1 MFIDLDIYTISVM
14 LLAIS
19 VGGLLKGVISF
30 GFPLIALPIL
40 SLVLPPKSAIF
51 LLFFSLI
58 FLNIREIKFNN
69 LKNYKRII
77 PLGSGI
83 FIGIIVGSII
93 FHKVENEFIS
103 KMIGLTIILSAIT
116 NFYGLKINQSLL
128 INKWF
133 SLSYGLF
140 AGLIGGMTTIV
151 GPLIVIYLVSL
162 NLKKQLFSEMVSLS
176 VFSCLAP
183 LYGIFFIYQNV
194 TFNDFFISALISI
207 PAVLMQIIG
216 FKIRDIIPQKT
227 FKNIT
232 LSILVIIGI
241 LVLYKNW

>member
-1 MFIDLDIYTISVM
+1 MFIDLDINTISVM

>member
-1 MFIDLDIYTISVM
+1 MFINLDTNTISIM
-14 LLAIS
+14 LLALS

-58 FLNIREIKFNN
+58 FLNIREIKFKN
-69 LKNYKRII
+69 LKDYKRII

-116 NFYGLKINQSLL
+116 NFYGLKINQSFL

>member
-1 MFIDLDIYTISVM
+1 MFIDLDINTISVM

-58 FLNIREIKFNN
+58 FLNIREIKI
-69 LKNYKRII
+69 KNWKSYEKII

-83 FIGIIVGSII
+83 FLGIIIGSII
-93 FHKVENEFIS
+93 FHKIENDLIS
-103 KMIGLTIILSAIT
+103 KMIGLTIVLSALT
-116 NFYGLKINQSLL
+116 NFYGLKINQGLL
-128 INKWF
+128 LNRWF
-133 SLSYGLF
+133 SLLYGLF

-162 NLKKQLFSEMVSLS
+162 NLKKELFSEMVSLS

-183 LYGIFFIYQNV
+183 LYGIFFIYQEV
-194 TFNDFFISALISI
+194 TLNDFIISALISI
-207 PAVLMQIIG
+207 PAVLMQILG
-216 FKIRDIIPQKT
+216 FKIRNITPQKT

-232 LSILVIIGI
+232 LFILVIIGL

>member
-1 MFIDLDIYTISVM
+1 MFIDLDINTISVM
-14 LLAIS
+14 LLAIT

-58 FLNIREIKFNN
+58 FLNIREIKI
-69 LKNYKRII
+69 KNWKSYEKII

-83 FIGIIVGSII
+83 FLGIIIGSII
-93 FHKVENEFIS
+93 FHKIESDLIS
-103 KMIGLTIILSAIT
+103 KMIGLTIVLSAIT
-116 NFYGLKINQSLL
+116 NFYGLKINQGLL
-128 INKWF
+128 LNRWF
-133 SLSYGLF
+133 SLLYGLF

-162 NLKKQLFSEMVSLS
+162 NLKKELFSEMVSLS

-183 LYGIFFIYQNV
+183 LYGIFFIYQEV
-194 TFNDFFISALISI
+194 TLNDFIISALISI
-207 PAVLMQIIG
+207 PAVLMQILG
-216 FKIRDIIPQKT
+216 FKIRNITPQKT

-232 LSILVIIGI
+232 LFILVIIGL

>member
-1 MFIDLDIYTISVM
+1 MFIDLDINTISVM

-162 NLKKQLFSEMVSLS
+162 NLKKQQFSEMVSLS

>member
-1 MFIDLDIYTISVM
+1 MFIDLDINTISVM

-58 FLNIREIKFNN
+58 FLNIREIKI
-69 LKNYKRII
+69 KNWKSYEKII

-83 FIGIIVGSII
+83 FLGIIIGSII
-93 FHKVENEFIS
+93 FHKIESDLIS
-103 KMIGLTIILSAIT
+103 KIIGLTIVLSAIT
-116 NFYGLKINQSLL
+116 NFYGLKINQGLL
-128 INKWF
+128 LNRWF
-133 SLSYGLF
+133 SLLYGLF

-162 NLKKQLFSEMVSLS
+162 NLKKELFSEMVSLS

-183 LYGIFFIYQNV
+183 LYGIFFIYQEV
-194 TFNDFFISALISI
+194 TLNDFIISALISI
-207 PAVLMQIIG
+207 PAVLMQILG
-216 FKIRDIIPQKT
+216 FKIRNITPQKT

-232 LSILVIIGI
+232 LFILVIIGL

>member
-1 MFIDLDIYTISVM
+1 MFINLDTNTISIM
-14 LLAIS
+14 LLALS

-58 FLNIREIKFNN
+58 FLNIREIKFKN
-69 LKNYKRII
+69 LKDYKRII

-194 TFNDFFISALISI
+194 TFNDFFISGLISI

>member
-1 MFIDLDIYTISVM
+1 MYLNLELNTIFIM

-19 VGGLLKGVISF
+19 VGGLLKGTISF

-40 SLVLPPKSAIF
+40 SLTLPPKSAIF

-58 FLNIREIKFNN
+58 FLNIREIKFKN
-69 LKNYKRII
+69 LKIYKKII

-103 KMIGLTIILSAIT
+103 IMIGLTIILAAIT
-116 NFYGLKINQSLL
+116 NFYGLKINENLL
-128 INKWF
+128 TNKWF

-183 LYGIFFIYQNV
+183 LYGIFFVYQNV
-194 TFNDFFISALISI
+194 TLNDFIISALISI
-207 PAVLMQIIG
+207 PAILMQILG
-216 FKIRDIIPQKT
+216 FKIRDMIPQKT

>member
-1 MFIDLDIYTISVM
+1 MFIDLDINTISVM

-103 KMIGLTIILSAIT
+103 IMIGLTIILSAIT
-116 NFYGLKINQSLL
+116 NFYGLKINENLL
-128 INKWF
+128 TNKWF

-183 LYGIFFIYQNV
+183 LYGIFFVYQNV
-194 TFNDFFISALISI
+194 TLNDFIISALISI
-207 PAVLMQIIG
+207 PAILMQILG
-216 FKIRDIIPQKT
+216 FKIRDMIPQKT

>member
-1 MFIDLDIYTISVM
+1 MFINLDTNTISIM
-14 LLAIS
+14 LLALS

-194 TFNDFFISALISI
+194 TFNDFFISGLISI

>member
-1 MFIDLDIYTISVM
+1 M
-14 LLAIS
+14 LLALS
-19 VGGLLKGVISF
+19 VGGPLKGVISF

-58 FLNIREIKFNN
+58 FLNIREIKFKN
-69 LKNYKRII
+69 LKDYKRII

>member
-1 MFIDLDIYTISVM
+1 MFINLDTNTISIM
-14 LLAIS
+14 LLALS
-19 VGGLLKGVISF
+19 VGGPLKGVISF

-58 FLNIREIKFNN
+58 FLNIREIKFKN
-69 LKNYKRII
+69 LKDYKRII

>member
-1 MFIDLDIYTISVM
+1 MFIDLDINTISVM

-116 NFYGLKINQSLL
+116 NFYGLKINQGLL

-194 TFNDFFISALISI
+194 TFNDFFISGLISI

>member
-1 MFIDLDIYTISVM
+1 MFIDLDINTISVM

-58 FLNIREIKFNN
+58 FLNIREIKI
-69 LKNYKRII
+69 KNWKSYEKII

-83 FIGIIVGSII
+83 FLGIIIGSII
-93 FHKVENEFIS
+93 FHKIESDLIS
-103 KMIGLTIILSAIT
+103 KMIGLTIVLSAIT
-116 NFYGLKINQSLL
+116 NFYGLKINQGLL
-128 INKWF
+128 LNRWF
-133 SLSYGLF
+133 SLLYGLF

-162 NLKKQLFSEMVSLS
+162 NLKKELFSEMVSLS

-183 LYGIFFIYQNV
+183 LYGIFFIYQEV
-194 TFNDFFISALISI
+194 TLNDFIISALISI
-207 PAVLMQIIG
+207 PAVLMQILG
-216 FKIRDIIPQKT
+216 FKIRNITPQKT

-232 LSILVIIGI
+232 LFILVIIGL

>member
-1 MFIDLDIYTISVM
+1 MFIDLDINTLSIM

>member
-1 MFIDLDIYTISVM
+1 MFIDLDINTISVM

-194 TFNDFFISALISI
+194 TPNDFFISALISI

>member
-1 MFIDLDIYTISVM
+1 MFIDLDINTISVM

-51 LLFFSLI
+51 LLLFSLI

-116 NFYGLKINQSLL
+116 NFYGLKINQGLL

>member
-1 MFIDLDIYTISVM
+1 MFVDLDINTISVM

>member
-1 MFIDLDIYTISVM
+1 M
-14 LLAIS
+14 LLALSI
-19 VGGLLKGVISF
+19 GGLLKGVISF

-58 FLNIREIKFNN
+58 FLNIREIKFKN
-69 LKNYKRII
+69 LKDYKRII

-128 INKWF
+128 TNKWF

>member
-1 MFIDLDIYTISVM
+1 MFINLDTNTISIM
-14 LLAIS
+14 LLALS

-58 FLNIREIKFNN
+58 FLNIREIKFKN
-69 LKNYKRII
+69 LKDYKRII

-133 SLSYGLF
+133 PLSYGLF

-207 PAVLMQIIG
+207 PALLMQIIG
-216 FKIRDIIPQKT
+216 FKIRNITPQKT

>member
-1 MFIDLDIYTISVM
+1 MFINLDTNTISIM
-14 LLAIS
+14 LLALS

-58 FLNIREIKFNN
+58 FLNIREIKFKN
-69 LKNYKRII
+69 LKDYKRII

-83 FIGIIVGSII
+83 FIGIIIGSII

-103 KMIGLTIILSAIT
+103 KMIGFTIILSAIT

>member
-1 MFIDLDIYTISVM
+1 MFIDLDINTISVM

-58 FLNIREIKFNN
+58 FLNIREIKI
-69 LKNYKRII
+69 KNWKSYEKII

-83 FIGIIVGSII
+83 FLGIIIGSII
-93 FHKVENEFIS
+93 FHKIENDLIS
-103 KMIGLTIILSAIT
+103 KMIGLTIVLSALT
-116 NFYGLKINQSLL
+116 NFYGLKINQGLL
-128 INKWF
+128 LNRWF
-133 SLSYGLF
+133 SLLYGLF

-162 NLKKQLFSEMVSLS
+162 NLKKDLFSEMVSLS

-183 LYGIFFIYQNV
+183 LYGIFFIYQEV
-194 TFNDFFISALISI
+194 TLNDFIISALISI
-207 PAVLMQIIG
+207 PAVLMQILG
-216 FKIRDIIPQKT
+216 FKIRNITPQKT

-232 LSILVIIGI
+232 LFILVIIGL

>member
-1 MFIDLDIYTISVM
+1 MFINLDTNTISIM
-14 LLAIS
+14 LLALS

-58 FLNIREIKFNN
+58 FLNIREIKFKN
-69 LKNYKRII
+69 LKDYKRII

>member
-1 MFIDLDIYTISVM
+1 MFINLDTNTISIM
-14 LLAIS
+14 LLALS
-19 VGGLLKGVISF
+19 VGGLLQGVISF
-30 GFPLIALPIL
+30 GFPLRALPIL

-58 FLNIREIKFNN
+58 FLNIREIKFKN
-69 LKNYKRII
+69 LKDYKRII

-194 TFNDFFISALISI
+194 TLNDFFISALISI

>member
-1 MFIDLDIYTISVM
+1 MFIDLDINTISVM

-58 FLNIREIKFNN
+58 FLNIREIKI
-69 LKNYKRII
+69 KNWKSYEKII

-83 FIGIIVGSII
+83 FLGIIIGSII
-93 FHKVENEFIS
+93 FHKIESDLIS
-103 KMIGLTIILSAIT
+103 KMIGLTIVLSAMT
-116 NFYGLKINQSLL
+116 NFYGLKINQGLL
-128 INKWF
+128 LNRWF
-133 SLSYGLF
+133 SLLYGLF

-162 NLKKQLFSEMVSLS
+162 NLKKELFSEMVSLS

-183 LYGIFFIYQNV
+183 LYGIFFIYQEV
-194 TFNDFFISALISI
+194 TLNDFIISALISI
-207 PAVLMQIIG
+207 PAVLMQILG
-216 FKIRDIIPQKT
+216 FKIRNITPQKT

-232 LSILVIIGI
+232 LFILVIIGL